1 MIRIRFFPKG
11 KEITIEKSLTV
22 KQLLKRLNLI
32 PQTALV
38 IKKGRILTSDKVL
51 KDGDEVEIRPVGSR
65 G

>member
-1 MIRIRFFPKG
+1 M
-11 KEITIEKSLTV
+11 TIEKSLTV
-22 KQLLKRLNLI
+22 KQLLKRLNFI

-38 IKKGRILTSDKVL
+38 IRKGRILTSDKVL